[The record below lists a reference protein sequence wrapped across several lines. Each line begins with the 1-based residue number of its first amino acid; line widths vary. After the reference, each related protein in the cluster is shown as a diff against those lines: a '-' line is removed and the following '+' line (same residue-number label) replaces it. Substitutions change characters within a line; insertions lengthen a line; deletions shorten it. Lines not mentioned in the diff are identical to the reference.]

1 MYKHGLILGKF
12 YPLHNGHSYLIEEGL
27 KRAKNL
33 TILICSLDSEFVPGY
48 LRYNWIKEKFPK
60 ANVIHLTNV
69 PDYPETY
76 DQGPVKFWEV
86 WTQIIKDNTPEDLD
100 VVFTSEEYGNRISEI
115 FNIKHECVDKLR
127 VTFPISGTDIRAN
140 PMTNWEMIP
149 CEARHFF
156 AKKVVLVGP
165 ESTGK
170 TMLSWKLAEHY
181 KTTFVPEYG
190 REYTNV
196 VSDMMYGLVYPLR
209 RVIGLDSMDFS
220 RIAAGQLQWE
230 DEQARKANK
239 LLICDTDL
247 MTTQTWAELYGVR
260 CPAWIATQSW
270 NSKYHLHLLLTPDVP
285 WVDDGTRTFEHMRN
299 KHFDMIKRELDNRK
313 WRYEV
318 IFFDDYDDRLNQA
331 VFYINNMMGIK
342 NE

>member
-33 TILICSLDSEFVPGY
+33 TILICSLESEFIPGY

-86 WTQIIKDNTPEDLD
+86 WTQIIKDNTPSNLD
-100 VVFTSEEYGNRISEI
+100 VVFTSEEYGNQISEI
-115 FNIKHECVDKLR
+115 FGIKHECVDKLR
-127 VTFPISGTDIRAN
+127 VTFPISGTDIRGN

-149 CEARHFF
+149 KEARHFF

-165 ESTGK
+165 ESVGK
-170 TMLSWKLAEHY
+170 TTMAHELAVHY
-181 KTTFVPEYG
+181 KTAFVPEYG
-190 REYTNV
+190 RVYTDN
-196 VSDMMYGLVYPLR
+196 MKR
-209 RVIGLDSMDFS
+209 NAQINSMDFS

-230 DEQARKANK
+230 DEVARHANR

-247 MTTQTWAELYGVR
+247 MTTQTWAELYNVP

-270 NSKYHLHLLLTPDVP
+270 NSKYHLHLLLTPEVP
-285 WVDDGTRTFEHMRN
+285 WVDDGTRTFSNRRVEHYG
-299 KHFDMIKRELDNRK
+299 MIRKELDNRNWEYK
-313 WRYEV
+313 
-318 IFFDDYDDRLNQA
+318 IIHGDDYNDRIEQA
-331 VFYINNMMGIK
+331 KKHISEILGY
-342 NE
+342 

>member
-12 YPLHNGHSYLIEEGL
+12 YPLTNGHSYLIEEGL
-27 KRAKNL
+27 KRAENL
-33 TILICSLDSEFVPGY
+33 TVLICSLESEFIPGY

-76 DQGPVKFWEV
+76 DQGVEKFWEV

-100 VVFTSEEYGNRISEI
+100 VVFTSEEYGNQISDI
-115 FNIKHECVDKLR
+115 FGIKHECVDKLR
-127 VTFPISGTDIRAN
+127 VTFNISGTEIRAN

-149 CEARHFF
+149 HEARHFF

-170 TMLSWKLAEHY
+170 TILSRMLADHY
-181 KTTFVPEYG
+181 ETTHVPEYG
-190 REYTNV
+190 RRYTDCLPIDHN
-196 VSDMMYGLVYPLR
+196 GILAP
-209 RVIGLDSMDFS
+209 MDFS

-230 DEQARKANK
+230 DEFARTANK
-239 LLICDTDL
+239 LLVCDTDL
-247 MTTQTWAELYGVR
+247 MTTQTWAELYNVR

-285 WVDDGTRTFEHMRN
+285 WINDGTRIFPHLRK
-299 KHFDMIKRELDNRK
+299 KHFHIIKRELDNRK
-313 WRYEV
+313 WRYE
-318 IFFDDYDDRLNQA
+318 IINGDNYKNRLEQA
-331 VFYINNMMGIK
+331 IQHINKIMGY
-342 NE
+342 